1 MNTAF
6 NQSQHLNMLCVVL
19 SQDSIYVV
27 ESMHYA
33 NQTKNGKFVNVRAYS
48 ICATAYVIKTDHSM

>member
-33 NQTKNGKFVNVRAYS
+33 NQTKNGKFVNVRA
-48 ICATAYVIKTDHSM
+48 